1 MKRRPA
7 FAPDGKPQRNQR
19 KYRMP
24 KPPKK
29 RKAPAFFI
37 KNTEGF
43 FVLLFYS
50 VISKKNTNC
59 QIFLCFFPGKRLLFS
74 SEKSTETLIFPF
86 PRGKISYV
94 NLKKTAISRFLL
106 HNRNYVVFLCA
117 FTPPV
122 PDILFFSGV
131 PCLC

>member
-1 MKRRPA
+1 
-7 FAPDGKPQRNQR
+7 
-19 KYRMP
+19 MP
-24 KPPKK
+24 PMESHREIKEIWDDKAPKK
-29 RKAPAFFI
+29 RKAPAFFV

-43 FVLLFYS
+43 LVLLFYS